1 MHLYN
6 KQNTTFLKTLLFVF
20 TLFYTSVQYAQG
32 GKVGVDFFI
41 TNNNKEGIPEATLI
55 IKNAQRQL
63 VYITDEKGYEHIVI
77 EPGVY
82 TLEIFHIS
90 YKAQSELLTIA
101 APMQVTKRLEAA
113 TNQLQEVVITAQ
125 EGKGLSTKS
134 VINRKAM
141 EHLQPSSFSD
151 LMELL
156 PGGLSKTPTLTSNN
170 RILIREFGQSGQ
182 QYETSS
188 LGVQFVMDGVVQNS
202 NVDLQTAV
210 KDKSQKG
217 DFGSNG
223 VASKRYTNES
233 GVDMRTISTNDIES
247 VEIIRGIPTVSYGD
261 LTSGLVIINRKTGQT
276 KWQGRVK
283 ADGFSKMGYVSKG
296 FSIDPTW
303 DLNVSFDYLNAL
315 SDPRDLFEVYQR
327 VSSSVRSTKRIN
339 FGDDKLVWKTNID
352 YKGTID
358 QNKSDPDSGY
368 NSVDSYRS
376 SQHSIGFSNI
386 LDYTFGKGSLFDKIK
401 LTTNVR
407 QGIDDI
413 KQTLFVQYS
422 GPRAVSIAQEAGVNE
437 GYYPELSFVSNTFTE
452 GRPIDVNAK
461 LETNLKFST
470 YSLKHAIEAG
480 IDYKYSYNYGRG
492 QMYDLLRP
500 ISEGVTTRPRAF
512 SDVPA
517 FSNIALFLGDNVKWN
532 IGKNALSFYGGV
544 RVSKMLGMD
553 SSYALSNKVY
563 IEPRF
568 ITQWELPKVVIGSH
582 VLKADVTLGY
592 GELYKQPTSSML
604 YPNKMYSDFQQLNFH
619 HINPEVRTVN
629 FMTFV
634 DDLTNKSLVA
644 AKNTKKE
651 IRLDLSY
658 AKHEFFIN
666 YFDEDM
672 PTGFRYST
680 EFRRYDFKRYDT
692 SGLNLDELTTKPSI
706 EDLPYRD
713 VSAFGLNTYRTN
725 GSKTYK
731 KGIEFGYTS
740 PRFPVINT
748 RFTLSGAWFKTLYT
762 NTVPSHEKPNKTIN
776 GISFPYVGIY
786 ANDTGFINSGMNY
799 NLIVDTYLPALD
811 MNISASLQGMFFRDE
826 ERAHR
831 EAAPYAYYGVD
842 KVVHPYLDSDCTDM
856 YKQWLVRDV
865 SISDNRANN
874 YKFDIRANLKVTKR
888 IYENLRASLFVNK
901 VFSYIQPY
909 YFDGVK
915 VERKDVTA
923 PYFGM
928 ELTYN
933 F

>member
-1 MHLYN
+1 LA
-6 KQNTTFLKTLLFVF
+6 QNN
-20 TLFYTSVQYAQG
+20 
-32 GKVGVDFFI
+32 KVGVDFYITTTQKTGIAEVTIALKNSKKQYIAI
-41 TNNNKEGIPEATLI
+41 TNDAGREHLNVEAG
-55 IKNAQRQL
+55 Q
-63 VYITDEKGYEHIVI
+63 
-77 EPGVY
+77 Y
-82 TLEIFHIS
+82 TLEVFHLGYKGIS
-90 YKAQSELLTIA
+90 EVVSITKNELIEK
-101 APMQVTKRLEAA
+101 VLEPSV
-113 TNQLQEVVITAQ
+113 NQLKEVIITAQ

-283 ADGFSKMGYVSKG
+283 ADGFSKMGYISKG

-339 FGDDKLVWKTNID
+339 FGDDKLVWRTNID

-358 QNKSDPDSGY
+358 ENKSDPDTGY
-368 NSVDSYRS
+368 NTVDSYRS
-376 SQHSIGFSNI
+376 SQHSIGLSNV

-422 GPRAVSIAQEAGVNE
+422 GPRAVSIAQEEGVNE
-437 GYYPELSFVSNTFTE
+437 GYYPELSFMSDTFTE

-500 ISEGVTTRPRAF
+500 ISDGVTTRPRAF

-553 SSYALSNKVY
+553 SSYVLSNKVY
-563 IEPRF
+563 VEPRF
-568 ITQWELPKVVIGSH
+568 ITQWELPKIAIGDNL
-582 VLKADVTLGY
+582 LKADVTLGY

-604 YPNKMYSDFQQLNFH
+604 YPNKMYSDFQQLNFN
-619 HINPEVRTVN
+619 HINPDVRTVN

-680 EFRRYDFKRYDT
+680 EYRRYDYKRYDT

-706 EDLPYRD
+706 DDLPYKE
-713 VSAFGLNTYRTN
+713 VYSFGMNTYRTN
-725 GSKTYK
+725 GSRTHK

-762 NTVPSHEKPNKTIN
+762 NSAPSHEKTSKTIN

-831 EAAPYAYYGVD
+831 EAAPYAYYGTD
-842 KVVHPYLDSDCTDM
+842 GVVHPYLDSDRTDM
-856 YKQWLVRDV
+856 YKQWLIRDV
-865 SISDNRANN
+865 SLTDNFANN

-888 IYENLRASLFVNK
+888 IYENLRASLFVNR

-909 YFDGVK
+909 YFNGARI
-915 VERKDVTA
+915 ERKDVTA